1 MLYMISEIGDLTNL
15 SRIEPNNSQQDLLQ
29 LEEHIKDFDN
39 RLMLIRERMQ
49 QRKQKRFFI
58 NLFKN
63 FFNR

>member
-39 RLMLIRERMQ
+39 RLMIIRERMQ

>member
-1 MLYMISEIGDLTNL
+1 MLYMISEIGNLTNL
-15 SRIEPNNSQQDLLQ
+15 SRIEPNSSQQDLLQ